1 MAYIERDQMEA
12 QKLIQKTREYLDY
25 VEEHIE
31 NVRKAFIAVSD
42 ACNGMAW
49 VGDDNS
55 WHTVRRDVELHDIS
69 KLSANEFTQ
78 YRNKFYP
85 VEGEEVDEEE
95 FDLAWQMH
103 KQCNPHHHEVA
114 KDWSDIVH
122 MVIDWT
128 AMGYKFGDT
137 AQAYYE
143 ANKERIKLAPDHVAF
158 MYEIFDKIAEAKL
171 GKARL
176 NIKEPK

>member
-12 QKLIQKTREYLDY
+12 QKYIQKTREYLDY

-49 VGDDNS
+49 VGDDYA
-55 WHTVRRDVELHDIS
+55 WHTIRRDVELHDIS
-69 KLSANEFTQ
+69 KLSAQEFTQ
-78 YRNKFYP
+78 YRNSFYP
-85 VEGEEVDEEE
+85 VEGETVDKES
-95 FDLAWQMH
+95 FNGAWEHH
-103 KQCNPHHHEVA
+103 KANNSHHHEVA
-114 KDWSDIVH
+114 NNWADIVH

-143 ANKERIKLAPDHVAF
+143 ANKDRIKLTSEHVTF
-158 MYEIFDKIAEAKL
+158 MYEIFGKIADANPAKAQHDIRE
-171 GKARL
+171 KS
-176 NIKEPK
+176 